1 MYAQIGLDGGRRPT
15 LPIAE
20 QRAGGNQDHA
30 AQARVPV
37 SSMRLRTPTNTPRGS
52 IIEDAGARWLI
63 TRKRRATCMT
73 EPAYRVSF
81 ERDEG
86 QGYEIGARVS
96 VHQMDHRF
104 RTVRLDPDSGN
115 YFVTRCERI
124 RDTTWQALRL

>member
-1 MYAQIGLDGGRRPT
+1 
-15 LPIAE
+15 
-20 QRAGGNQDHA
+20 
-30 AQARVPV
+30 
-37 SSMRLRTPTNTPRGS
+37 
-52 IIEDAGARWLI
+52 
-63 TRKRRATCMT
+63 MT

-124 RDTTWQALRL
+124 RDTMWQALRLSLQPWTEPLTGVVNSVLAADAPVVAMSATDARP